1 MNGLHEK
8 HYLLQNAIEA
18 FVTHLGTERERA
30 VSAMRELG
38 PLKTKDFPEH
48 LEASNYGQIEE
59 FGKQLR
65 SGTISDDGLKRLLCN
80 IWALYKSVSASRDA
94 ALRSAAQ

>member
-8 HYLLQNAIEA
+8 HYLLQSAIEA
-18 FVTHLGTERERA
+18 FITHVGSERERA
-30 VSAMRELG
+30 FSAMRELG
-38 PLKTKDFPEH
+38 PLKAKDFPEH
-48 LEASNYGQIEE
+48 LEASFFGQIEG

-65 SGTISDDGLKRLLCN
+65 TGKISDDGLRRLLGN

-94 ALRSAAQ
+94 ALRGDAQ